1 VPSVHIG
8 CLGGEGVSSP
18 GTEFVLSLGA
28 LDQRVRERLR
38 ALDDAAFVRRLWE
51 RDATLWTSD
60 PEQADQVRAR
70 LGWLALPDSAANEV
84 AQVAA
89 LAGRVASEGYTDVVL
104 LGIGGASLAPEVVRT
119 TFGGGE
125 GSLDLHVLD
134 TICPDT
140 VRAVERALDLAQT
153 LFVVASES
161 GTTAETVSLAAYF
174 CDRVQRLEGRSCAR
188 RLVAVTTAGSPLA
201 QKAEAESYRAVF
213 VVPDD
218 VGGRFAALSH
228 LGLAAAGLAGIDVRE
243 LVRRG
248 QRMAAAC
255 GAATAAAENEGVVL
269 GAALAELALAGR
281 DKVTLVC
288 APPLQAFGAWVEQLI
303 AGSLGKDG
311 KGILPVEGEPLG
323 EPAVY
328 GDDRAFLSI
337 AIRGREPG
345 YLRERLQKLEDAGH
359 PVITLTLAD
368 AFDLGAEFVRW
379 EIAVATAAAIIG
391 VNPFDEPNVQE
402 SKENTRSVLRMYR
415 RDGLLLREHESLN
428 SSFYA
433 GEARL
438 TGALQELF
446 AQARPGDFVALQAWL
461 AQSPDTSRAL
471 EEVRLAIRDGLGLAT
486 TVGYGPR
493 YLHSTG
499 QYHKGGPNRG
509 LFLQIVGEPKGDI
522 VIPGEAYTF
531 GTLLEAQS
539 LGDLEAL
546 RAHGRRVVRIS
557 VGEEARG
564 GLAHIRD
571 AVQSALTALRGE
583 AEDGQ
588 AASDKRAQS

>member
-1 VPSVHIG
+1 
-8 CLGGEGVSSP
+8 
-18 GTEFVLSLGA
+18 
-28 LDQRVRERLR
+28 
-38 ALDDAAFVRRLWE
+38 
-51 RDATLWTSD
+51 
-60 PEQADQVRAR
+60 
-70 LGWLALPDSAANEV
+70 
-84 AQVAA
+84 
-89 LAGRVASEGYTDVVL
+89 
-104 LGIGGASLAPEVVRT
+104 
-119 TFGGGE
+119 
-125 GSLDLHVLD
+125 
-134 TICPDT
+134 
-140 VRAVERALDLAQT
+140 
-153 LFVVASES
+153 
-161 GTTAETVSLAAYF
+161 
-174 CDRVQRLEGRSCAR
+174 
-188 RLVAVTTAGSPLA
+188 
-201 QKAEAESYRAVF
+201 
-213 VVPDD
+213 
-218 VGGRFAALSH
+218 
-228 LGLAAAGLAGIDVRE
+228 
-243 LVRRG
+243 
-248 QRMAAAC
+248 
-255 GAATAAAENEGVVL
+255 
-269 GAALAELALAGR
+269 
-281 DKVTLVC
+281 
-288 APPLQAFGAWVEQLI
+288 
-303 AGSLGKDG
+303 
-311 KGILPVEGEPLG
+311 
-323 EPAVY
+323 
-328 GDDRAFLSI
+328 
-337 AIRGREPG
+337 
-345 YLRERLQKLEDAGH
+345 
-359 PVITLTLAD
+359 
-368 AFDLGAEFVRW
+368 VRW

-415 RDGLLLREHESLN
+415 RDGLLLREDESLN

-438 TGALQELF
+438 AGALRELF

-509 LFLQIVGEPKGDI
+509 LLLQIVGEPKGDI

-557 VGEEARG
+557 VGEEPRG
-564 GLAHIRD
+564 GLVHIRD